1 MMSNPLNHSNPLPF
15 SLITPSDPLDYMS
28 DHIHTNFKDLY
39 DHLRNGGYF
48 IEVLGYP
55 LTCFDAK
62 EYGTLLI
69 VDPER
74 EFSDEEI
81 AKLQKDYHES
91 ALSLI
96 VFADWYNTTIMQKVQ
111 FFNENTRQLWRPE
124 TGGSNIPAI
133 NNLLKPW
140 NISFGDLVFEGDF
153 KLGGH
158 EMYYASGSS
167 ITSFPAD
174 GLQIRRNLNDQG
186 KEIIDKKLV
195 KLKDVPILGL
205 YSTEFNKKQQ
215 NLHPPIRKH
224 SEGRIAVYGDSSCLD
239 SAHLQKDCFWMLEAL
254 LQFTTTGTVP
264 FIFQHSHQNSMDDSS
279 KLKPYAEVPVATPFS
294 NKTSKTDQINCSLL
308 EWEGPIVVNQTL
320 PNNMYRAQKSI
331 LLSNLEW
338 SNLPDVPGNLEEIDR
353 LERNGFKQVLE
364 YESGKAGQLDEQVNS
379 GVISNLY
386 YCLLLLSAAA
396 ILYMLARKL
405 KFGLGFFWRAI
416 RSFYS
421 LFR

>member
-1 MMSNPLNHSNPLPF
+1 
-15 SLITPSDPLDYMS
+15 MS

-39 DHLRNGGYF
+39 DHLRNSGYF

-74 EFSDEEI
+74 EFSDKEI
-81 AKLQKDYHES
+81 EKLKKDYHES

-124 TGGSNIPAI
+124 TGGSNIPGI
-133 NNLLKPW
+133 NSLLKSW

-153 KLGGH
+153 TLGSH

-174 GLQIRRNLNDQG
+174 GIVIRRNINNQG
-186 KEIIDKKLV
+186 KEIIDNKIV

-205 YSTEFNKKQQ
+205 YSAEFNKKQQ
-215 NLHPPIRKH
+215 NLHPPVRKN

-254 LQFTTTGTVP
+254 LQFTTTSTVP
-264 FIFQHSHQNSMDDSS
+264 FIFQHSHQNSKEDSS
-279 KLKPYAEVPVATPFS
+279 KIELYESVPVATLFS
-294 NKTSKTDQINCSLL
+294 NKTGKIDQINCSFL
-308 EWEGPIVVNQTL
+308 EWERPIVINETL
-320 PNNMYRAQKSI
+320 PNNLYRAQKSI
-331 LLSNLEW
+331 LLSDLES
-338 SNLPDVPGNLEEIDR
+338 SNIPDMMANPDGNGQ
-353 LERNGFKQVLE
+353 LERNSFKQVLE
-364 YESGKAGQLDEQVNS
+364 YESGKSSQFDEQVNS
-379 GVISNLY
+379 PVFNLKSY
-386 YCLLLLSAAA
+386 LILLSVVAIIYLLRDYCLRCLHFVHFL
-396 ILYMLARKL
+396 IVPIRRKIY
-405 KFGLGFFWRAI
+405 RI
-416 RSFYS
+416 FYDE
-421 LFR
+421 

>member
-1 MMSNPLNHSNPLPF
+1 MFIP
-15 SLITPSDPLDYMS
+15 TRSDPLDYMS

-39 DHLRNGGYF
+39 DHLRNSGYF

-111 FFNENTRQLWRPE
+111 FYNENTRQLWRPE

-133 NNLLKPW
+133 NNLLKSW

-174 GLQIRRNLNDQG
+174 GILIRRHLNDQG
-186 KEIIDKKLV
+186 KEIIDKKIV

-205 YSTEFNKKQQ
+205 YSAEFNKKQQ
-215 NLHPPIRKH
+215 NRHPPNREKN
-224 SEGRIAVYGDSSCLD
+224 SEGRIVVYGDSNCLD

-264 FIFQHSHQNSMDDSS
+264 FIFQHSHQNSLDDSS
-279 KLKPYAEVPVATPFS
+279 KIEPYDSVPVATLFS
-294 NKTSKTDQINCSLL
+294 NKTSKNDQISCSFL
-308 EWEGPIVVNQTL
+308 EWEKPIVVNETL
-320 PNNMYRAQKSI
+320 PNNIYRAQKSI
-331 LLSNLEW
+331 LLSNLES
-338 SNLPDVPGNLEEIDR
+338 SNMLPDAMGNPEKNDDFR

-364 YESGKAGQLDEQVNS
+364 YESGKGGQLDEQVNYS
-379 GVISNLY
+379 VSNLNLN
-386 YCLLLLSAAA
+386 YCLLLLSVAA
-396 ILYMLARKL
+396 ILFILCRRLKL
-405 KFGLGFFWRAI
+405 RTVLRAI
-416 RSFYS
+416 RRKVFA
-421 LFR
+421 FFFG

>member
-1 MMSNPLNHSNPLPF
+1 
-15 SLITPSDPLDYMS
+15 MS

-39 DHLRNGGYF
+39 DHLRNSGYF

-81 AKLQKDYHES
+81 KKLEKDYHES

-96 VFADWYNTTIMQKVQ
+96 VFADWWNTTIMQKVQ

-133 NNLLKPW
+133 NSLLKPW

-153 KLGGH
+153 TLGSH

-167 ITSFPAD
+167 ITSFPTD
-174 GLQIRRNLNDQG
+174 GIVIKRNINNQG
-186 KEIIDKKLV
+186 KEIINNKIV

-205 YSTEFNKKQQ
+205 YSAEFNKKEQ
-215 NLHPPIRKH
+215 NAQNAHPPKRKN

-254 LQFTTTGTVP
+254 LQFTTTSTVP
-264 FIFQHSHQNSMDDSS
+264 FIFQHSHQNSKEDAS
-279 KLKPYAEVPVATPFS
+279 KIEPYESVPVATLFS
-294 NKTSKTDQINCSLL
+294 NKTSKIDQISCSSL
-308 EWEGPIVVNQTL
+308 EWERPIVVNETL
-320 PNNMYRAQKSI
+320 PTNLYRAQKSI
-331 LLSNLEW
+331 LLSDLES
-338 SNLPDVPGNLEEIDR
+338 SNVLPDVMANLDENNNFR

-364 YESGKAGQLDEQVNS
+364 YESGKSNPPDDQVNS
-379 GVISNLY
+379 SVFNLKS
-386 YCLLLLSAAA
+386 CLILLSVVA
-396 ILYMLARKL
+396 ILYLLKDLWLKGLHLA
-405 KFGLGFFWRAI
+405 
-416 RSFYS
+416 SFLIKMITRQIYRV
-421 LFR
+421 FYDE